1 MLSYLIIALA
11 ATFVFGFFVVRGF
24 GAFLDE
30 NNMDEQ
36 NGEDVE
42 K

>member
-24 GAFLDE
+24 GTFLDE

-36 NGEDVE
+36 IFEEVE

>member
-1 MLSYLIIALA
+1 MLSYLIIALV
-11 ATFVFGFFVVRGF
+11 ATFVFGFFAVRGF
-24 GAFLDE
+24 GTFLDE

-36 NGEDVE
+36 IFEEVE